1 MRGKILDYTTQIESL
16 LTKLGATGRGMHE
29 KLDSIESNIEAPMVK
44 KIRWIAT
51 LRNKAVHE
59 ENFNTDIN
67 NFIAGANEV
76 IRYLQA
82 LLNKQHA
89 ENKKSTSE
97 SDSNKNWKDKSG
109 WEKAA
114 SIGLGVAALAATA
127 VALIVSQN

>member
-29 KLDSIESNIEAPMVK
+29 KLDSIESKIELSMVK

-67 NFIAGANEV
+67 NFIEGANDV
-76 IRYLQA
+76 IDYLQA
-82 LLNKQHA
+82 LLIKQQA
-89 ENKKSTSE
+89 KNTNSTSG
-97 SDSNKNWKDKSG
+97 SDSNKSWKDKSS

-114 SIGLGVAALAATA
+114 TIGVGVAAIAA
-127 VALIVSQN
+127 ALFISQN

>member
-29 KLDSIESNIEAPMVK
+29 KLDSIETNIEFSMVK

-67 NFIAGANEV
+67 NFIEGANDV
-76 IRYLQA
+76 IDYLQA
-82 LLNKQHA
+82 LLIKQQA
-89 ENKKSTSE
+89 KNTNSKST
-97 SDSNKNWKDKSG
+97 SDSNKSWKDKSN

-114 SIGLGVAALAATA
+114 TIGVGVAAIAA
-127 VALIVSQN
+127 ALFISQN

>member
-29 KLDSIESNIEAPMVK
+29 KLDSIESKIELSMVK

-67 NFIAGANEV
+67 NFIEGANDV
-76 IRYLQA
+76 IDYLQA
-82 LLNKQHA
+82 LLIKQQA
-89 ENKKSTSE
+89 KSKNSTSAPR
-97 SDSNKNWKDKSG
+97 SDKSWKDMSG
-109 WEKAA
+109 SEKATK
-114 SIGLGVAALAATA
+114 IGVAIIALAA
-127 VALIVSQN
+127 ALFISQN

>member
-29 KLDSIESNIEAPMVK
+29 KLDSIEANIEFSMVK

-67 NFIAGANEV
+67 NFIEGANDV
-76 IRYLQA
+76 IDYLQA
-82 LLNKQHA
+82 LLIKQQA
-89 ENKKSTSE
+89 KNTNSTAG
-97 SDSNKNWKDKSG
+97 SDSNKSWKDKSN
-109 WEKAA
+109 WEKVAT
-114 SIGLGVAALAATA
+114 IGVGVAAIAA
-127 VALIVSQN
+127 ALFISQN

>member
-1 MRGKILDYTTQIESL
+1 MRGKILDYTTQIEAL

-29 KLDSIESNIEAPMVK
+29 KLDSIESKIEFSMVK

-67 NFIAGANEV
+67 NFIEGANDV
-76 IRYLQA
+76 IDYLQA
-82 LLNKQHA
+82 LLIKQQA
-89 ENKKSTSE
+89 KNTNSKSG
-97 SDSNKNWKDKSG
+97 SDSNKSWKDKSS

-114 SIGLGVAALAATA
+114 TIGVGVAAIAA
-127 VALIVSQN
+127 ALFISQN